1 MLAISFDTSSST
13 FRPSQSQSPSQ
24 DHNRHPRGLS
34 TDITTSSDI
43 GRVARME
50 SAMSVQPFNTGG
62 VNSPGA
68 PPGPGTEYASISLD
82 TEMMDDDEIMAM
94 GQTTGYDGTAL
105 ETPVDGGAVPQ
116 NSPEDLVP
124 NKVHLRGLDS
134 MSSADVKAFVMA
146 YYPAPE
152 MDKLEWIDD
161 TSLNIVYQDA
171 ETALAALAALTTPI
185 NAGAR
190 PWELREAKTHDAYPL
205 ARLDVRLAFVTD
217 RKEKGARERSR
228 YYLFHPEED
237 RVEQQE
243 KKRRDQE
250 RERRERRRDASDY
263 RQRDYDYDERRYRSG
278 SRGRDRDDRR
288 SRSRYDE
295 DDGSRRR
302 GGGGGAEREAIELFP
317 NGGTTDRRS
326 GRRSRSRSPVELFPE
341 RVKNAQ
347 VELFPES
354 GSAKNE
360 GMELFPEKAKNASVE
375 LFPGNREASG
385 RRRAGSTGDDAQPRT
400 LFSIDDPIE
409 IPRRGHSPSRQQQR
423 RREHQPQQQQPK
435 NTAAAVELFP
445 EKVDK
450 KRSLA
455 DRMADRIDRSRFGRG
470 REENMDMDMGGDD
483 PGSGLSIRGTA
494 GGGLSIRGAAKGQ
507 AGHSNAGI
515 ELLPDKAANSL
526 FNRISEPTTGRRGA
540 RRQKAEDMFG

>member
-13 FRPSQSQSPSQ
+13 FRPSQPRSPIRKPQ
-24 DHNRHPRGLS
+24 GRYIYPHGLDDLILH
-34 TDITTSSDI
+34 T
-43 GRVARME
+43 GVVRVASMDPS

-68 PPGPGTEYASISLD
+68 PPPGTEYASISLD

-94 GQTTGYDGTAL
+94 QTPGFDATTL
-105 ETPVDGGAVPQ
+105 ETPIDVSAAMQ
-116 NSPEDLVP
+116 SSPEELVS

-146 YYPAPE
+146 YFPAPE

-171 ETALAALAALTTPI
+171 DTALAALAALTTPI

-190 PWELREAKTHDAYPL
+190 PWEAREAKTHDAYPL

-243 KKRRDQE
+243 KRRRDQD
-250 RERRERRRDASDY
+250 RERRERRRDTSDY
-263 RQRDYDYDERRYRSG
+263 RQRDYDHDERRYRSD
-278 SRGRDRDDRR
+278 SRGHSRDRER
-288 SRSRYDE
+288 SRSRFE
-295 DDGSRRR
+295 LNEGSRRR
-302 GGGGGAEREAIELFP
+302 GGAAAEREAIELFP
-317 NGGTTDRRS
+317 NGASGDRRS
-326 GRRSRSRSPVELFPE
+326 GRRSRSRSPVELFPG
-341 RVKNAQ
+341 RGKNAQ
-347 VELFPES
+347 VELFES
-354 GSAKNE
+354 SGPKNE

-375 LFPGNREASG
+375 LFPGNREATG

-409 IPRRGHSPSRQQQR
+409 IPRRGQSPSRQQR
-423 RREHQPQQQQPK
+423 RREPQQQPK
-435 NTAAAVELFP
+435 SSAAAIELFP
-445 EKVDK
+445 EKTDK

-455 DRMADRIDRSRFGRG
+455 DRIDRSRPGRG
-470 REENMDMDMGGDD
+470 RDDNVDMDMGGDD
-483 PGSGLSIRGTA
+483 SGSGLSIRGTA